1 MLRSEEELESYIC
14 DNQEKFIEQLNS
26 VLKIDSKLN
35 FVGRQV
41 VLGKD
46 FRCDL
51 LYEYETNEEKSFIV
65 VELKNRP
72 IEIHDLPQICRY
84 KTVLAEKL
92 KYLNDDMKKPN
103 VIGVFVSF
111 GIDNG
116 LKQILLANIFKDIYF
131 IKVEH
136 DFIEDKAILV
146 EEYFD
151 SVKLDKRIED
161 LYGKE

>member
-51 LYEYETNEEKSFIV
+51 LYEYEMNNEKNFIV

>member
-1 MLRSEEELESYIC
+1 MLRSEEELENYIC

-72 IEIHDLPQICRY
+72 IEIYDLPQICRY

-92 KYLNDDMKKPN
+92 KYKNEDMKKPN

-111 GIDNG
+111 GIENG
-116 LKQILLANIFKDIYF
+116 LKQVLLANILKDIYF
-131 IKVEH
+131 IKIEH
-136 DFIEDKAILV
+136 NFVEDKVMLV

-161 LYGKE
+161 LYGEE

>member
-1 MLRSEEELESYIC
+1 MLKSEEELENYIC
-14 DNQEKFIEQLNS
+14 KNQDNFIQQLNN
-26 VLKIDSKLN
+26 VLKIESKIN

-41 VLGKD
+41 ILGKD

-65 VELKNRP
+65 VELKNRT
-72 IEIHDLPQICRY
+72 IEVHDLPQICRY

-92 KYLNDDMKKPN
+92 KYKNEDMKEPN

-111 GIDNG
+111 GIQSG
-116 LKQILLANIFKDIYF
+116 LKQVLLANVLKDIYF
-131 IKVEH
+131 IKIEH
-136 DFIEDKAILV
+136 NFIEDKAILV

-151 SVKLDKRIED
+151 SVKLDKRIEG

>member
-14 DNQEKFIEQLNS
+14 ANQEKFIEQLNN

-51 LYEYETNEEKSFIV
+51 LYEYEINNEKNFIV

-84 KTVLAEKL
+84 KTVLTEKL

-111 GIDNG
+111 GMENG
-116 LKQILLANIFKDIYF
+116 FKQVVAANIFKDIYF
-131 IKVEH
+131 IKIEH
-136 DFIEDKAILV
+136 NFIEDKAILV

-151 SVKLDKRIED
+151 SVKLDKRIEG

>member
-1 MLRSEEELESYIC
+1 MLRSEEELEDYIC
-14 DNQEKFIEQLNS
+14 ENQDNFIQQLNN
-26 VLKIDSKLN
+26 VLKIESKIN
-35 FVGRQV
+35 FIGRQV
-41 VLGKD
+41 ILGKD

-72 IEIHDLPQICRY
+72 IEIYDLPQICRY

-92 KYLNDDMKKPN
+92 KYKNEDMKKPN

-111 GIDNG
+111 GIENG
-116 LKQILLANIFKDIYF
+116 LKQVLLANILKDIYF
-131 IKVEH
+131 IKIEH
-136 DFIEDKAILV
+136 NFIEDKVMLV

-161 LYGKE
+161 LYGEE

>member
-1 MLRSEEELESYIC
+1 MLRNEEELENYIC

-41 VLGKD
+41 ILGKD

-51 LYEYETNEEKSFIV
+51 LYEYEMNNEKNFIV

-72 IEIHDLPQICRY
+72 IEIYDLPQICRY

-92 KYLNDDMKKPN
+92 KYKNENMKKPN

-111 GIDNG
+111 GIENG
-116 LKQILLANIFKDIYF
+116 LKQVLLANILKDIYF
-131 IKVEH
+131 IKIEH
-136 DFIEDKAILV
+136 NFIEDKVMLV

-161 LYGKE
+161 LYGEE